1 MAIHSFLAYV
11 EKEKNYA
18 QHTLVAYK
26 NDLNRFLTYCK
37 EEYQLECIEQV
48 DYPLIRSWIVQLVK
62 EGKSNRTINR
72 KISVLRSY
80 YNFLMRIELRKSNP
94 LRKHKPLKESKK
106 VQLPFSEKEITHLL
120 DGAYFE
126 DNHRGLLA
134 KTIIETLYST
144 GMRRAELVHLERA
157 QINFES
163 NTLKVIGKR
172 NKERIIPI
180 LASLKKQLLHFDTQT
195 HHLRESKKNPY
206 FFCTQSGVKINDN
219 LVYQLVNDYFNKVS
233 TKIKRSPH
241 IIRHSFATHL
251 LNQGADLKT
260 VKDLL
265 GHASL
270 AATQIYTHSSMEQ
283 IKAVYKEAHPRGQ
296 KK

>member
-1 MAIHSFLAYV
+1 MTIPAFLAYV
-11 EKEKNYA
+11 EKEKKYA
-18 QHTLVAYK
+18 QHTLTAYK
-26 NDLNRFLTYCK
+26 NDLNRFLTYCST
-37 EEYQLECIEQV
+37 EHDLDDIAQV
-48 DYPLIRSWIVQLVK
+48 DYPLIRSWIVELVQ
-62 EGKSNRTINR
+62 EGKTNRTINR

-80 YNFLMRIELRKSNP
+80 YNFLMRVGDRKSNP

-106 VQLPFSEKEITHLL
+106 VQLPFSEKEIAELL
-120 DGAYFE
+120 DGEHFE

-144 GMRRAELVHLERA
+144 GMRRTELVHLECN
-157 QINFES
+157 QVDFDS

-180 LASLKKQLLHFDTQT
+180 LPSLKKQLQSFDAQARP
-195 HHLRESKKNPY
+195 LRESKKNPY
-206 FFCTQSGVKINDN
+206 FFCTQRGVKISDN
-219 LVYQLVNDYFNKVS
+219 LVYQLVNEYFNRVS
-233 TKIKRSPH
+233 TKVKRSPH
-241 IIRHSFATHL
+241 MLRHSFATHL
-251 LNQGADLKT
+251 LNQGADLNT

-283 IKAVYKEAHPRGQ
+283 IKAVYKDAHPRGH